1 MTVYNKIIDNFNCDE
16 PIFVEDIQA
25 MFPERSRPWID
36 KTIKTM
42 VDENMLKRFSNG
54 VYYIS
59 RKTVFGDSLL
69 NPQKVILKK
78 YIKDKAEIFGYVSG
92 IALLNRLGITT
103 QMPNKLTIVSNNESS
118 RGRTVT
124 IGNQSVYVMKSS
136 TRVNNENY
144 ATLQLL
150 EAIKLIDL
158 NELDEIEKYNI
169 EKYISDN
176 KITLEMVSKYCSF
189 FPDYVSKRVLRGS
202 LIAKLAQQ

>member
-1 MTVYNKIIDNFNCDE
+1 MDYNEIISKFNCDE

-25 MFPERSRPWID
+25 VFPDRSRPWID

-42 VDENMLKRFSNG
+42 VDEKILKRFSNG

-59 RKTVFGDSLL
+59 RKTIFGDSIL

-78 YIKDKAEIFGYVSG
+78 YIKDKTETFGYVSG
-92 IALLNRLGITT
+92 MTLLNNLGITT
-103 QMPNKLTIVSNNESS
+103 QVPNTLTVVSNNESS

-136 TRVNNENY
+136 TKINNENY

-150 EAIKLIDL
+150 EAIKLIDF

-169 EKYISDN
+169 EKYICDN

-189 FPDYVSKRVLRGS
+189 FPDYVSKRVLGGS